1 MEKAQLW
8 SQSVC
13 YVCLWCMHVQCHTG
27 FGKCFFDLNVAKWN
41 QQGKQIKQGLFAMD
55 VLVPTKSTKQVV
67 WLCDFCFDVL
77 RHWYHWICKQGMSQV
92 FMEKNAIGYGR
103 PAWTQQLCRLLTK
116 SNYFVVGH
124 ARRVHR
130 CHLHPLF
137 HHLLWPQWIQWCP
150 KLIKLL
156 INLYCYFF
164 WNQSMMRC
172 DNCDMCDI
180 VWHIHC
186 K

>member
-1 MEKAQLW
+1 MITVCMLCMFVVHACAMSHRFWQMFFWFECGKVKPTRKTNKTR
-8 SQSVC
+8 SVC
-13 YVCLWCMHVQCHTG
+13 H
-27 FGKCFFDLNVAKWN
+27 
-41 QQGKQIKQGLFAMD
+41 
-55 VLVPTKSTKQVV
+55 
-67 WLCDFCFDVL
+67 
-77 RHWYHWICKQGMSQV
+77 HWYHWICKQGMSQV
-92 FMEKNAIGYGR
+92 FMENHAVGYGR

-156 INLYCYFF
+156 INLYILYCYFF